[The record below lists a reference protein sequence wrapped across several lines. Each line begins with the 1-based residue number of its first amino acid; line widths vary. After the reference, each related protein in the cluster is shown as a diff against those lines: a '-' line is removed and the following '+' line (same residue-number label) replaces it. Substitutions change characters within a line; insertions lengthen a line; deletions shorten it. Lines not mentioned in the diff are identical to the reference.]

1 MEDPSAEHTPAEAE
15 GHPLSTN
22 EPGHEDQVQMP
33 IQRLRRATAMKTIL
47 ASSAVVVIAW
57 TIAAVRPTW
66 EWAGIFDSLHWTC
79 AFCVAAWLAWRS
91 GRAAT
96 GGTGRVRR
104 RFAAGLILLAS
115 GQLAWDLL
123 QWAGWNPFPGIPNLL
138 YLLLSPC
145 FIVGFAAMVGDQVP
159 GAQWK
164 SVILDVGGFGLA
176 VLAFTLAL
184 YLPHGDRRTAFE
196 FAVLTAYPVLL
207 FSAAAA
213 GVVVQLHLR
222 QRPTPA
228 TLAVVGGLV
237 GFGAVWMA
245 WNLAFLNNELHAGA
259 GMTLMFSALALLL
272 GWGSARWAPA
282 RDTSA
287 SWDRL
292 CEALL
297 RQIPL
302 TMVAFTAAAVGFIV
316 LGVGVAAQARM
327 PLLALCAIIFLCAI
341 VRQTQQLRDRD
352 SLLAAERAVADGQAK
367 LQHLAHH
374 DPLTGLPNRTL
385 LRDRVT
391 QALAIASRRQAMVA
405 LMFIDLDQFKEVND
419 TLGHAAGDALLRH
432 VAAEFTQILREEDT
446 VCRQGGDEFAI
457 VLTDVDSAANA
468 AQAVER
474 VMLLSNRRAAINGHE
489 LPMSMSVGIAMF
501 PKDGADFDSL
511 MQCADTAMYRA
522 KASGRNA
529 YRFYDPRMNV
539 EASERSRLRW
549 LLAHAIERDE
559 LHLHFQ
565 PFFQLHGGE
574 LAGAEVLLRWNSG
587 ELGNVGPDQFIPVAE
602 DGGQILEIGAWVL
615 RRACAQAAHWLR
627 QGLALPGVA
636 VNLSILQFR
645 HGDLV
650 RQVADALRESGLP
663 PHRLE
668 LEITESVLMRD
679 TDKVLATAA
688 RLKALGVRLAIDDFG
703 TGYSSLAYLQRL
715 SVDKLKID
723 QSFVRNALQSKG
735 TTAIVRAII
744 EMARALE
751 LEVVAEGI
759 ETDAERA
766 FLEAAQCAMGQGYLF
781 ARPMPADQFEAFLA
795 ARTPTSM
802 RESEVGTLID
812 PADRGPVFSQSGL
825 DDAGPAAR

>member
-1 MEDPSAEHTPAEAE
+1 
-15 GHPLSTN
+15 
-22 EPGHEDQVQMP
+22 MP
-33 IQRLRRATAMKTIL
+33 IQRMRRPAAMKTIL
-47 ASSAVVVIAW
+47 ASGAVVVIAW
-57 TIAAVRPTW
+57 TIAAARPTAN
-66 EWAGIFDSLHWTC
+66 WAWAFDSLHWTC
-79 AFCVAAWLAWRS
+79 AFCAAAWLAWRA
-91 GRAAT
+91 GRSAT
-96 GGTGRVRR
+96 GETGRVRR

-115 GQLAWDLL
+115 GQLTWDLL
-123 QWAGWNPFPGIPNLL
+123 MWIGWNPFPGIPNLL

-145 FIVGFAAMVGDQVP
+145 FVVGFAAMVGEPMPASQRR
-159 GAQWK
+159 

-184 YLPHGDRRTAFE
+184 YLPYGARRTVLE
-196 FAVLTAYPVLL
+196 FVVLTAYPVLL

-228 TLAVVGGLV
+228 TLAVICGLSGFGGL
-237 GFGAVWMA
+237 WMG
-245 WNLAFLNNELHAGA
+245 WDLAFLTNELRAGA

-272 GWGSARWAPA
+272 GWGSARWTPA

-287 SWDRL
+287 RYDRL

-302 TMVAFTAAAVGFIV
+302 AMVAFTAAAVGFIV
-316 LGVGVAAQARM
+316 LGVGVTTQART
-327 PLLALCAIIFLCAI
+327 PLLALCALVFLCAI

-352 SLLAAERAVADGQAK
+352 SLLTAERAVAEGQAK

-391 QALAIASRRQAMVA
+391 QALAIAARRQAKVA

-419 TLGHAAGDALLRH
+419 TLGHATGDALLCH
-432 VAAEFTQILREEDT
+432 VAAEFSNMLREEDT

-457 VLTDVDSAANA
+457 VLTDVASAADV

-474 VMLLSNRRAAINGHE
+474 VMQVSNRRATIAGHE

-501 PKDGADFDSL
+501 PQDGADFDGL

-529 YRFYDPRMNV
+529 YRFYDPQMNV

-565 PFFQLHGGE
+565 PFFRLRDGA

-602 DGGQILEIGAWVL
+602 DGGQIVEIGAWVL
-615 RRACAQAAHWLR
+615 RRACAQAAAWSR
-627 QGLALPGVA
+627 QGLALPAVA

-650 RQVADALRESGLP
+650 RQVADALRESGLAP
-663 PHRLE
+663 QQLE
-668 LEITESVLMRD
+668 LEITESVLMRE

-688 RLKALGVRLAIDDFG
+688 RLKTLGVRLAIDDFG

-715 SVDKLKID
+715 SIDKLKID
-723 QSFVRNALQSKG
+723 QSFVREALGSKS
-735 TTAIVRAII
+735 TTAIVRAIV

-751 LEVVAEGI
+751 LEVVAEGL
-759 ETDAERA
+759 ETEAERA
-766 FLEAAQCAMGQGYLF
+766 FLEAAQCSMGQGYLF
-781 ARPMPADQFEAFLA
+781 ARPMPADHFEAFLA
-795 ARTPTSM
+795 ARTPA
-802 RESEVGTLID
+802 LHC
-812 PADRGPVFSQSGL
+812 Q
-825 DDAGPAAR
+825 

>member
-1 MEDPSAEHTPAEAE
+1 
-15 GHPLSTN
+15 
-22 EPGHEDQVQMP
+22 MP
-33 IQRLRRATAMKTIL
+33 IQRLRRAHAMKTIL
-47 ASSAVVVIAW
+47 ASGAVVMVAW
-57 TIAAVRPTW
+57 TLAAARPTS
-66 EWAGIFDSLHWTC
+66 EWAWIFDSFHWTC
-79 AFCVAAWLAWRS
+79 SFCVAAWLAWRS
-91 GRAAT
+91 GRSAT
-96 GGTGRVRR
+96 GMAGRVRR

-115 GQLAWDLL
+115 GQLTWDLL
-123 QWAGWNPFPGIPNLL
+123 TWIGWNPFPGIPNLL
-138 YLLLSPC
+138 YLMLSPC
-145 FIVGFAAMVGDQVP
+145 FILGFTAMLDEQAP
-159 GAQWK
+159 GTPWK

-184 YLPHGDRRTAFE
+184 FLPHGARRSVFE
-196 FAVLTAYPVLL
+196 FVVLAAYPAFL
-207 FSAAAA
+207 FSAGAA
-213 GVVVQLHLR
+213 GIVVQLHLR

-237 GFGAVWMA
+237 GYGALWMA
-245 WNLAFLNNELHAGA
+245 WNLAFLTDGLRAGA

-272 GWGSARWAPA
+272 GWGAARWTPA

-287 SWDRL
+287 RYDRL

-302 TMVAFTAAAVGFIV
+302 AMVAFTAAAVGFIV
-316 LGVGVAAQARM
+316 LGVGVTAAART
-327 PLLALCAIIFLCAI
+327 PLLALCSLVFLCAI

-352 SLLAAERAVADGQAK
+352 SLLAAERAVAEGQAK

-374 DPLTGLPNRTL
+374 DPLTGLPNRML

-391 QALAIASRRQAMVA
+391 QAVAIASRRQSKLA

-419 TLGHAAGDALLRH
+419 TLGHATGDALLCH
-432 VAAEFTQILREEDT
+432 VAAEFTQMLREEDT

-457 VLTDVDSAANA
+457 VLTDVDSAAHA

-474 VMLLSNRRAAINGHE
+474 VMTLSNRRATIDGHE

-501 PKDGADFDSL
+501 PQDGEDFESL

-529 YRFYDPRMNV
+529 YRFYDPQMNV

-565 PFFQLHGGE
+565 PCLRLRDGE
-574 LAGAEVLLRWNSG
+574 LAGAEALLRWTSA
-587 ELGNVGPDQFIPVAE
+587 ELGNVGPAQFIPVAE
-602 DGGQILEIGAWVL
+602 DGGQIVEIGAWVL
-615 RRACAQAAHWLR
+615 RSACNQAAAWIR
-627 QGLALPGVA
+627 QGLVLPSIA

-663 PHRLE
+663 PHQLE
-668 LEITESVLMRD
+668 LEITESVLMRE
-679 TDKVLATAA
+679 TDKVLTTAD

-715 SVDKLKID
+715 NVNKLKID
-723 QSFVRNALQSKG
+723 QSFVRNARDSKS

-759 ETDAERA
+759 ETEAERA
-766 FLEAAQCAMGQGYLF
+766 FLDGAQCAMGQGYLF

-795 ARTPTSM
+795 ARSA
-802 RESEVGTLID
+802 RAS
-812 PADRGPVFSQSGL
+812 
-825 DDAGPAAR
+825 GPAESVAS